1 MRENKNEFDEKRNH
15 RLFGDKIVMDN
26 EETDKKRTGKF
37 LSKFQSECIDIDTNL
52 HDRLNRQRHFRNKN

>member
-37 LSKFQSECIDIDTNL
+37 LSKF
-52 HDRLNRQRHFRNKN
+52 

>member
-26 EETDKKRTGKF
+26 EEKD
-37 LSKFQSECIDIDTNL
+37 
-52 HDRLNRQRHFRNKN
+52 